1 MGSMWFGM
9 FKNRQGQ
16 VLQGSVDL
24 ALDDGKPLMEGN
36 WLNKE
41 AK

>member
-24 ALDDGKPLMEGN
+24 ALDDGKPLM
-36 WLNKE
+36 KE
-41 AK
+41 TG

>member
-1 MGSMWFGM
+1 MGSMWLGM

-24 ALDDGKPLMEGN
+24 AWGDEKPLMGGN